1 MGSIFI
7 QFPGGRRK
15 ALTLSYD
22 DGVEQDIRL
31 IDIMKKNGLKG
42 TFNLNSGLYA
52 EEGTVYPPGTVHRRL
67 TEKEASEVYGSSGM
81 EVAVHG
87 LTHPFLE
94 QLPSNL
100 CVAEVIKDR
109 ENLERQFH
117 TLVRGM
123 AYPFGTTSDGVADI
137 LKQSGIVYARTTV
150 STGDFRLPSD
160 WLHLT
165 ATCHH
170 RDERLMSLAEKF
182 VGEMPKY
189 GSWLF
194 YLWGHS
200 FEFEADDNWDVIE
213 QFAAYTGGRDEIWYA
228 TNIELHDY
236 MAAFGQLIF
245 SVDGN
250 TVSNPTATD
259 VYFEK
264 DGIPCCVRAGERIVM
279 DPPY

>member
-1 MGSIFI
+1 MGSIFMRY
-7 QFPGGRRK
+7 PGGRKK

-52 EEGTVYPPGTVHRRL
+52 EEGTVYPHGTVHRRM
-67 TEKEASEVYGSSGM
+67 TEKMVTEVYGGSGM

-94 QLPSNL
+94 QLPVNL
-100 CVAEVIKDR
+100 CTAEVMKDR
-109 ENLERQFH
+109 ENLEKQFH
-117 TLVRGM
+117 TIVRGM
-123 AYPFGTTSDGVADI
+123 AYPFGTTSEMVAGT
-137 LKQSGIVYARTTV
+137 LRQAGIAYARTTV

-160 WLHLT
+160 WLRLT

-170 RDERLMSLAEKF
+170 GDERLKELAEKF
-182 VGEMPKY
+182 VEDTVIY

-200 FEFEADDNWDVIE
+200 YEFEADENWDVIE
-213 QFAAYTGGRDEIWYA
+213 KFAAYMGNRDEIWYVTNLELYDYMTA
-228 TNIELHDY
+228 YDRLLFSADGMMAYNPTNI
-236 MAAFGQLIF
+236 
-245 SVDGN
+245 
-250 TVSNPTATD
+250 D
-259 VYFEK
+259 VYFDK
-264 DGIPCCVRAGERIVM
+264 DGSSYCLKGGERKVLSGI
-279 DPPY
+279 